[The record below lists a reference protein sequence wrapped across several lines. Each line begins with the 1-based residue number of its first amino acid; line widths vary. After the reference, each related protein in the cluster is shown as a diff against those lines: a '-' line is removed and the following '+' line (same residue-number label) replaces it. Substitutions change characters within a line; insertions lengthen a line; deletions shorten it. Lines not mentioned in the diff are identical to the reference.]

1 MKNSN
6 LLNKILMGLGIL
18 LLSIVLIFLIPIMIN
33 ESYKSNSGYLTL
45 WNAEDVLAFYSVV
58 LSGIITFVALFITI
72 KHSRKDTIKQIRL
85 TLSQVNQPFFVI
97 ESVKH
102 QNSPTPFNADSHG
115 NLYKAFTTKE
125 DGTLHNVDKGKI
137 IVEIKNI
144 GDGIALSPNY
154 DISMFAIHMPPCST
168 VVKSNNLLAIE
179 YDFVKNLDDV
189 YVKHS
194 INNTNG
200 EGTIIFNTYIN
211 IKYFNTMGIQY
222 SQTIKIDI
230 EKNFANKNEIKL
242 LFNEISPQEIDIDNS
257 EINI

>member
-1 MKNSN
+1 
-6 LLNKILMGLGIL
+6 
-18 LLSIVLIFLIPIMIN
+18 MIN

-58 LSGIITFVALFITI
+58 LSGIITFVALFVTI
-72 KHSRKDTIKQIRL
+72 KHSQKDTIKQIRL

-97 ESVKH
+97 ESIKH
-102 QNSPTPFNADSHG
+102 QNSPTTFNLDSYG
-115 NLYKAFTTKE
+115 NFYKIITTKD
-125 DGTLHNVDKGKI
+125 DGTLHNVDRGKI

-154 DISMFAIHMPPCST
+154 DISMFATHMPTCST
-168 VVKSNNLLAIE
+168 VVKSNNALAIE
-179 YDFVKNLDDV
+179 YDFGKNLDDV
-189 YVKHS
+189 YVKHF
-194 INNTNG
+194 INSTNS

-222 SQTIKIDI
+222 NQTIKIDI
-230 EKNFANKNEIKL
+230 EKNFEDKNQIKL

>member
-1 MKNSN
+1 
-6 LLNKILMGLGIL
+6 
-18 LLSIVLIFLIPIMIN
+18 MIN
-33 ESYKSNSGYLTL
+33 ELYKSNSGYLTL

-58 LSGIITFVALFITI
+58 LSGIITFVALFVTI
-72 KHSRKDTIKQIRL
+72 KHSQKDTIKQIRL

-97 ESVKH
+97 ESIKH
-102 QNSPTPFNADSHG
+102 QNSPTTFNIDSYG
-115 NLYKAFTTKE
+115 NFYKIITTKD
-125 DGTLHNVDKGKI
+125 DGTLHNVDRGKI

-154 DISMFAIHMPPCST
+154 DISMFTTHMPYCST
-168 VVKSNNLLAIE
+168 VVKSNNVLAIE

-189 YVKHS
+189 YVKHF
-194 INNTNG
+194 INNTNN

-222 SQTIKIDI
+222 NQTIKLDI
-230 EKNFANKNEIKL
+230 EKNFEDKKQIKL
-242 LFNEISPQEIDIDNS
+242 LFHEISPQEIDIDNS